1 MSMTVNQQTPGQ
13 TTEIA
18 AQQDP
23 ATGCGQI
30 VVGVDGSAPSMT
42 ALAWALQEGRI
53 RSSRVKVVMAW
64 QQPQAYGAPNVWG
77 LGMDPSFNADG
88 FLSSAAQA
96 QVARLAQQAGP
107 SKGVQTM
114 WEAIEGHPAEV
125 LVEASEGADL
135 LVVGSRGHGG
145 FIGML
150 LGSVSQ
156 HVLAHARCPVVVIR
170 DPQPHDADEAVA

>member
-1 MSMTVNQQTPGQ
+1 MTVNQET
-13 TTEIA
+13 A
-18 AQQDP
+18 AQQDTL
-23 ATGCGQI
+23 TGSGRI
-30 VVGVDGSAPSMT
+30 VVGVDGSAPST
-42 ALAWALQEGRI
+42 KALGWALQEGQI
-53 RSSRVKVVMAW
+53 RNSRVNVVMAW

-88 FLSSAAQA
+88 FLTSAAEA

-125 LVEASEGADL
+125 LVEASKDADL

-156 HVLAHARCPVVVIR
+156 HVLAHARCPVVVVR
-170 DPQPHDADEAVA
+170 DPQPHDADAAAA